1 MRPDSQTPS
10 NVLLVLLRL
19 DLKAPQQLLRGGPQ
33 GEPVQFL
40 VEGKQYHLLA
50 GVLDPTNRSSGA
62 PVTLIELTGG
72 KLKIYNDVLRGFQE
86 ISQKFY
92 GKSGFIAQPESYTSD
107 RQEEVY
113 NKISEVGRLISELFQ
128 DDDPSKK
135 ERRPIRDWLDKL
147 LHSDPAYKDQKTQS
161 VTIVTNDL
169 NVPWFWLK
177 RQKYGPFLCEVCP
190 LGLLQLSAGSGEL
203 DTPQVIRRDKTYGA
217 LVIDGTT
224 NLPFAEE
231 ELGAISGFLGDAT
244 RWSKVRTF
252 KPHRANGFDEIRKIR
267 LEYGRDRFLSDFRI
281 IHFSGYYDQETLLL
295 KDEKVGWEDLR
306 NVLPGSL
313 LVLDG
318 ASCAD
323 DFGAWTDVL
332 GLTSSLINE
341 GQALGCLVNV
351 LPVKD
356 DPISSRVLWEAFYW
370 ELRRGTNTI
379 AHALFKA
386 RQKLRDHFE
395 DTGSKNPAW
404 VFYQFMGS
412 AAVQLCD
419 DEDERDA

>member
-1 MRPDSQTPS
+1 MRTDRDTPS

-19 DLKAPQQLLRGGPQ
+19 DLKAPQQLLHRGGPQ
-33 GEPVQFL
+33 GETVQFL

-50 GVLDPTNRSSGA
+50 GVLDPTNRSTGA

-72 KLKIYNDVLRGFQE
+72 KFKTYNDVLTGFQE
-86 ISQKFY
+86 ISQKFHEK
-92 GKSGFIAQPESYTSD
+92 GGFIDKPESYTSD
-107 RQEEVY
+107 RQEDVF
-113 NKISEVGRLISELFQ
+113 KKMSEVGRLISELFQ
-128 DDDPSKK
+128 DDDPLKK

-147 LHSDPAYKDQKTQS
+147 LHSDPSDKDQKTQS

-203 DTPQVIRRDKTYGA
+203 DTPQVIRRDKTYSA
-217 LVIDGTT
+217 LLIDGTT
-224 NLPFAEE
+224 NLPFANE
-231 ELGAISGFLGDAT
+231 ELSAISGFLGNEKKFA
-244 RWSKVRTF
+244 RIF
-252 KPHRANGFDEIRKIR
+252 KPHTINGFDDIRTLR
-267 LEYGRDRFLSDFRI
+267 RTYGRDRLLSDFRI
-281 IHFSGYYDQETLLL
+281 VHFSGYYDQESLLL
-295 KDEKVGWEDLR
+295 KEEKVGWEDLHH
-306 NVLPGSL
+306 VLPGSL

-318 ASCAD
+318 ASCSD
-323 DFGAWTDVL
+323 DFGAWTDVQ
-332 GLTSSLINE
+332 GLTSVLINE
-341 GQALGCLVNV
+341 GHALGCLVNV

-356 DPISSRVLWEAFYW
+356 DPIASRVFWDAFYW

-395 DTGSKNPAW
+395 ETGSKNPSW
-404 VFYQFMGS
+404 VFYQLMGS

-419 DEDERDA
+419 DEEERNA